1 MTQTKKDSI
10 VTQPS
15 GGVRVSLVRTVEIRL
30 VFHSLIAHLSS
41 KVVLSLQVVD
51 EDPYMICCS

>member
-15 GGVRVSLVRTVEIRL
+15 GGVQVSLVRTVERRL
-30 VFHSLIAHLSS
+30 DFHSLIAHLSS
-41 KVVLSLQVVD
+41 KVVLSPQVVD
-51 EDPYMICCS
+51 EDPHTICCS